1 MIIAFTGQKRSGKS
15 EASKWFESRGYK
27 RINFKDSLVGEIKQ
41 NFPDLLKVIGDD
53 FNNKPPAVR
62 ALLQNYGTEVRRR
75 DNKNYWTL
83 KWLDQVDDYM
93 DSSKKCDIVVDD
105 CRFLNEAKVVNDFNG
120 IIIKVTRKG
129 FTGDSHISETEQS
142 KIKPDYT
149 INNDTTLDNLYKQ
162 LKIIYENITGDKQ

>member
-1 MIIAFTGQKRSGKS
+1 MIIALTGKKRSGKS
-15 EASKWFESRGYK
+15 MCAKWLEDKGFK
-27 RINFKDSLVGEIKQ
+27 RINFKDALVAEVKQ

-53 FNNKPPAVR
+53 FDNKPPAVR

-83 KWLDQVDDYM
+83 KWLDQVDKYM

-120 IIIKVTRKG
+120 IIIRVIRPG
-129 FTGDSHISETEQS
+129 FEGDNHSSETEQNN
-142 KIKPDYT
+142 IEVDYT
-149 INNDTTLDNLYKQ
+149 IEADNLDSLYKQ
-162 LKIIYENITGDKQ
+162 LEDIYENISRNK